1 MNIIRTAALVGLL
14 GLAAPAALAVQ
25 TEDPPIEAVA
35 PDQAQPDAA
44 YAALMEEYETALYAW
59 YDQLDAV
66 QERNEAGAKEAYP
79 ESPDA
84 AFYPRFWALAERG
97 QIDARL
103 WCLGNFGFSEVPE
116 ERRMVTKLRLY
127 LDLIDNSHKT
137 HGEALLQTISGETDA
152 WGDSLGRELAF
163 ALLDEL
169 AVVSGN
175 PDLAAQV
182 LYEKGSALE
191 WSGEEFAFDL
201 AVEQYELLA
210 ERFPEHQLAARAAG
224 KIFAAENLQIGMQV
238 PDIVGVD
245 VDGKP
250 LKLSDY
256 EGKVAVI
263 DFWGFW

>member
-1 MNIIRTAALVGLL
+1 MKIIRCAALVGLL
-14 GLAAPAALAVQ
+14 GLATPAALAVQ
-25 TEDPPIEAVA
+25 TYHPPTDVVNPE
-35 PDQAQPDAA
+35 QAQVDSAH
-44 YAALMEEYETALYAW
+44 AALMEEYQTALYAW

-66 QERNEAGAKEAYP
+66 QERNEAGAEEVYP
-79 ESPDA
+79 ESPDG

-137 HGEALLQTISGETDA
+137 HGLELLRTISGEADD
-152 WGDSLGRELAF
+152 WGESLGRELAF

-169 AVVSGN
+169 AVISGN
-175 PDLAAQV
+175 PELTAQV
-182 LYEKGSALE
+182 LYAKGSALE
-191 WSGEEFAFDL
+191 ASNEEFAFDL

-210 ERFPEHQLAARAAG
+210 ERFPEHELATRAAG
-224 KIFAAENLQIGMQV
+224 KIFAAENLQIGMDV

-250 LKLSDY
+250 LKLSDFA
-256 EGKVAVI
+256 GKVAVI
-263 DFWGFW
+263 NFWGFW